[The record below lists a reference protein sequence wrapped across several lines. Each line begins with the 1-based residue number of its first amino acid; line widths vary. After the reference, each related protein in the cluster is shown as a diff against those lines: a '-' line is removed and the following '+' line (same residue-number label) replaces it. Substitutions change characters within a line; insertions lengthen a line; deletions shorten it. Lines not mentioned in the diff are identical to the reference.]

1 MRATIKDIA
10 ESTGLSITTVSL
22 VLNNKPSRISQKA
35 REAVLNAAA
44 ALNYMPNQ
52 LAVGLAKKRTF
63 MLGLIVG
70 DLGNSF
76 FSSLAISVENS
87 CNALGWH
94 MILSSTSNRHS
105 RDLDAINLLAG
116 RSVDGILY
124 NMGADSTA
132 ESAAESRALFAR
144 HNLPFVLIDRS
155 FPLSGTCTV
164 RGDHAL
170 GGYLATRHLLEHGHR
185 RIAVVTGPLQ
195 LSCAQSRLAGYRRA
209 LEEYG
214 VGYEPAYVIQGDYT
228 MQAGLDAAEQVG
240 RLETTAVFAC
250 NDLMAFGLFKRF
262 RALGMSIPGDI
273 SIVGYD
279 DTEYCELLDPPL
291 TTIRQPVAEVGKAGV
306 AQLIQIIQGGPF
318 VPEVVFSPILV
329 ERASV
334 SRR

>member
-10 ESTGLSITTVSL
+10 EYTGLSITTVSL
-22 VLNNKPSRISQKA
+22 VLNNKPSRISQRA
-35 REAVLNAAA
+35 REAVFSAAEK
-44 ALNYMPNQ
+44 LNYMPNQ

-63 MLGLIVG
+63 MLGLIIG
-70 DLGNSF
+70 DLGNNF
-76 FSSLAISVENS
+76 FSSLAISVENT

-94 MILSSTSNRHS
+94 MILSSTSNRHN

-124 NMGADSTA
+124 NMGADSTPKSA
-132 ESAAESRALFAR
+132 TESSALFAR
-144 HNLPFVLIDRS
+144 HNLPFVLVDRS

-170 GGYLATRHLLEHGHR
+170 GGYLATRHLLEHGHK
-185 RIAVVTGPLQ
+185 RIAIVTGPLQ
-195 LSCAQSRLAGYRRA
+195 LSCAESRLAGYRRA

-214 VGYEPAYVIQGDYT
+214 IEYEPDYMIHGDYT
-228 MQAGLDAAEQVG
+228 MQAGIDAAERVRQLG
-240 RLETTAVFAC
+240 ATAVFAC

-262 RALGMSIPGDI
+262 RALGVSIPGDI
-273 SIVGYD
+273 SLVGYD

-306 AQLIQIIQGGPF
+306 QQLIHIIEGEPF
-318 VPEVVFSPILV
+318 APEVVFAPVLV

-334 SRR
+334 SHR